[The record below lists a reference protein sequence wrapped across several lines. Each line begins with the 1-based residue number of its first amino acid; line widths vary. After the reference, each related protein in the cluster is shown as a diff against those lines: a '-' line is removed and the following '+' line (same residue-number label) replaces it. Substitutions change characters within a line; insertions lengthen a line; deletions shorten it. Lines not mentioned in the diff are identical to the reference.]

1 VSVLAVGEEGV
12 YWTLQLAVAVAVP
25 TARVQGDVVKVPC
38 PLEMNK
44 T

>member
-1 VSVLAVGEEGV
+1 VSVSAVGGEPV

-25 TARVQGDVVKVPC
+25 ARVQGDVVKVPC